1 MAINQIFRSQNMAE
15 VSFDQALEKFM
26 DVFLELH
33 PKNSWPAWFKSCTTY
48 GGEKDSNGN
57 WIFAFTAMSK
67 EALEEGEIWEEQAN
81 GNFALTKVDPAT
93 GEKRYVISN
102 TSKELIKL
110 FEAIIDSVSSEVL
123 VTVDR
128 DFNEVDGQELLPY
141 RK

>member
-1 MAINQIFRSQNMAE
+1 MAINPVFGSQNMAE

-33 PKNSWPAWFKSCTTY
+33 PKKSWPIWFKSCTTY
-48 GGEKDSNGN
+48 GGEKDSSGN
-57 WIFAFTAMSK
+57 WIFAFTAISK
-67 EALEEGEIWEEQAN
+67 EALEEGEGWEEQAN

-102 TSKELIKL
+102 TSKEPMKL
-110 FEAIIDSVSSEVL
+110 FEANINSVSSEIS
-123 VTVDR
+123 VTFDR
-128 DFNEVDGQELLPY
+128 DLNEVDGEELLPY